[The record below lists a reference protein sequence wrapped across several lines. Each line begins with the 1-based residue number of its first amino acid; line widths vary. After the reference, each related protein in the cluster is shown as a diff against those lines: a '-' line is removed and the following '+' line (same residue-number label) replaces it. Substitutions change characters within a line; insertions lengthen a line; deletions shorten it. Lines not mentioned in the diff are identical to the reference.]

1 MYSTITKPNRS
12 KKLQSFF
19 NSMISLTLVIQLV
32 YCRLFTKMKFN
43 GTLVKENQET
53 DFQKIIAMRINF
65 FVKRNR
71 NT

>member
-1 MYSTITKPNRS
+1 
-12 KKLQSFF
+12 
-19 NSMISLTLVIQLV
+19 MISFKLVIQLV